1 MMTDKLHLDA
11 RLEAA
16 LSFARQDAAA
26 ADVGT
31 DHGYIP
37 VALVGRGLAP
47 RVVASDVNEGP
58 LEAARR
64 SAERFGVGTKIV
76 TCLADGLCG
85 LPLAENGVRDVY
97 ICGMGG
103 ELIAS
108 IIDASP
114 YVRQADVRLIL
125 QPMTMQPELRRYLAG
140 AGFAVLD
147 EKLCR
152 DRGHVYCV
160 ILAAYTGEVRTLS
173 AVEALLGPCNLAR
186 GAAEPLF
193 ASYLKRAAEQTEK
206 KRAGRA
212 RGGLPTAEE
221 DELIAAIRAAA
232 EKEGLAL

>member
-16 LSFARQDAAA
+16 LSFARPGAPA
-26 ADVGT
+26 ADIGT
-31 DHGYIP
+31 DHGYVP
-37 VALVGRGLAP
+37 VALLERGIAP
-47 RVVASDVNEGP
+47 CVVASDVNEGP
-58 LEAARR
+58 LDAARR
-64 SAERFGVGTKIV
+64 NAERFGFRDRIV
-76 TCLADGLCG
+76 TCLADGLSG
-85 LPLAENGVRDVY
+85 LPLAENGIRDIY
-97 ICGMGG
+97 ILGMGG

-108 IIDASP
+108 ILGASAF
-114 YVRQADVRLIL
+114 VRQKDVRLIL

-160 ILAAYTGEVRTLS
+160 ILAAYTGEVRMLS
-173 AVEALLGPCNLAR
+173 PLEALLGSCNLAR

-193 ASYLKRAAEQTEK
+193 TTHLKRAAAQAEK

-212 RGGLPTAEE
+212 RGSLPTAEE
-221 DELIAAIRAAA
+221 DDLIAAIRAAA
-232 EKEGLAL
+232 EKEGITL